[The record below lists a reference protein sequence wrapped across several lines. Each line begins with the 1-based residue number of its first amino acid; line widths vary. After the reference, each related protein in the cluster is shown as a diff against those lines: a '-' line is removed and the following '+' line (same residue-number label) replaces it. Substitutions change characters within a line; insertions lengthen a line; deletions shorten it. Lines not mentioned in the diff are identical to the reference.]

1 MSKIGDATFV
11 GASGKEYVFG
21 AFPLGTTFKEIAGL
35 YIFGKFVP
43 AGLMGSG
50 NTTPLYIGQT
60 DNLERRISDH
70 EKLACA
76 KIHGFNCICAMVF
89 NGTEAQRIDVETDLR
104 HGNPTP
110 CNDQ

>member
-1 MSKIGDATFV
+1 MSKIGDVTFV

-21 AFPLGTTFKEIAGL
+21 VFPLGTTFKEIAGL
-35 YIFGKFVP
+35 YIFGKLVP
-43 AGLMGSG
+43 TGLMSG
-50 NTTPLYIGQT
+50 GNIAPLYIGQAG
-60 DNLERRISDH
+60 DLEQRIFGH
-70 EKLACA
+70 KKLECA
-76 KIHGFNCICAMVF
+76 QIHGFNCICAMAF